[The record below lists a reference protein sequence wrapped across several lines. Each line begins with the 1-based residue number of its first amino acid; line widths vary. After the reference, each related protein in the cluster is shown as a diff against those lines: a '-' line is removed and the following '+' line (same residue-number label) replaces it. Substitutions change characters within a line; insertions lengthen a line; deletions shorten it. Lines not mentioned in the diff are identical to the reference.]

1 MHRDTGITS
10 MPLTQKLHPC
20 VGLNFNDIPMQYSD
34 RTRLCQGAEQSF
46 ENNRQA
52 CKLVLRIS
60 SSRLCVIT

>member
-10 MPLTQKLHPC
+10 MSLTQNLHPC
-20 VGLNFNDIPMQYSD
+20 VGLNFNDIPMQFSD
-34 RTRLCQGAEQSF
+34 STRLWQGAEQSF
-46 ENNRQA
+46 QNNRQA